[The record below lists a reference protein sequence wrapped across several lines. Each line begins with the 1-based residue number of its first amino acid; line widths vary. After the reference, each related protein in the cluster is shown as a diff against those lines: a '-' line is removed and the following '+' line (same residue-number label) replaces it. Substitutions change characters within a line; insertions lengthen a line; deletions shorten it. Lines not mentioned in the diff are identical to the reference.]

1 MRQELDLPFGRIRIL
16 DSIAELCP
24 ADRDQIVV
32 CGSHGGLSAA
42 DYAQQNPPRIVV
54 FNDAGVGK
62 QKAGIAALAVLDGI
76 GVIAATV
83 SHDTACIGDGMDT
96 WRSGRLSHLNTRAQA
111 AGLRAGD
118 MVTEA
123 VERSQRLANY
133 RLCRLDDNGNRFVML
148 RHLTY
153 PQANSERMR
162 YEALGHKQSYWIEAE
177 ADVTGAQREQ

>member
-1 MRQELDLPFGRIRIL
+1 
-16 DSIAELCP
+16 
-24 ADRDQIVV
+24 
-32 CGSHGGLSAA
+32 
-42 DYAQQNPPRIVV
+42 
-54 FNDAGVGK
+54 
-62 QKAGIAALAVLDGI
+62 
-76 GVIAATV
+76 
-83 SHDTACIGDGMDT
+83 
-96 WRSGRLSHLNTRAQA
+96 
-111 AGLRAGD
+111 